1 MNNLP
6 RPATPNRND
15 TKTLLATLRWTT
27 AIGAVSLTL
36 AGWGLLSQAEA
47 LNAAKIDANAAASAA
62 AEVAGSSAGA
72 VLALATSATDNSAAS
87 SITAITASAASAASA
102 ATATPAAAA
111 ILLPT
116 PTPTPAATATAIAT
130 ATATATAVPATAT
143 PTAAPAKLYTLDVVQ
158 WVQNS
163 SGEQWALVKDAAGT
177 LWYIYGP
184 DVERM
189 EYGLEPEYQ
198 PQPANVTGTA
208 PWIMKNRD
216 IKRGT

>member
-1 MNNLP
+1 MNDLP

-47 LNAAKIDANAAASAA
+47 LNAAKIDANAAA
-62 AEVAGSSAGA
+62 EVAGSSAGA

-87 SITAITASAASAASA
+87 SITAITAITASAASAASA

-116 PTPTPAATATAIAT
+116 PTPAPA

-198 PQPANVTGTA
+198 PQPANVTGTT
-208 PWIMKNRD
+208 
-216 IKRGT
+216 RGS

>member
-1 MNNLP
+1 MNDLP

-47 LNAAKIDANAAASAA
+47 LNAAKIDASAA

-116 PTPTPAATATAIAT
+116 PTPAPA

-198 PQPANVTGTA
+198 PQPANVTGTT
-208 PWIMKNRD
+208 
-216 IKRGT
+216 RGS